1 MKRFIIYIII
11 STITTLFSCIYLF
24 DWGATI
30 PFINSIDNA
39 LNSFGNSIASSIGFL
54 SKFSPKLVMLIF
66 FAICFLVFSIVY
78 FVIFRLVA
86 GPISKRYGTGGFF
99 AKNIFRYVFPYLL
112 FGEILY
118 LALSGV
124 RTKTI
129 FIFRG
134 FLTGIS
140 DTSTTVGLWID
151 IGLMIIGLAA
161 IIYSGVRFANDDGF
175 TGYTNASETYQVTT
189 VHESWTGKMKGRK
202 ENVTVYDEDNI
213 FLNVMIFIWNFIKI
227 FFISLFG
234 YFIFIVST
242 IKFLKL
248 PKKEKNEEE

>member
-39 LNSFGNSIASSIGFL
+39 LNGFGNSIASGIGFL
-54 SKFSPKLVMLIF
+54 SKFSPKLIMLIF
-66 FAICFLVFSIVY
+66 FFICFLVFSIVY
-78 FVIFRLVA
+78 FVIFRVAA

-99 AKNIFRYVFPYLL
+99 VKNIFRYVFPYLL

-118 LALSGV
+118 LALTGV

-134 FLTGIS
+134 LLAGIS
-140 DTSTTVGLWID
+140 DVSVTVGLWID
-151 IGLMIIGLAA
+151 IALMIIGVAA
-161 IIYSGVRFANDDGF
+161 IIYSGVCFANDDGF
-175 TGYTNASETYQVTT
+175 TGYTDASETYQVTT

-202 ENVTVYDEDNI
+202 ESVTVYNEDNI

-234 YFIFIVST
+234 YFIFVVTTSKYLNFT
-242 IKFLKL
+242 N
-248 PKKEKNEEE
+248 KEKE

>member
-39 LNSFGNSIASSIGFL
+39 LNGFGASIASGIGFL
-54 SKFSPKLVMLIF
+54 SKFSPKLIMLIF
-66 FAICFLVFSIVY
+66 FFICFLIFTIVY
-78 FVIFRLVA
+78 FVIFRVAA
-86 GPISKRYGTGGFF
+86 GPISKRYGTGAFLV
-99 AKNIFRYVFPYLL
+99 KNIFRYVFPYFL

-118 LALSGV
+118 MAISGI
-124 RTKTI
+124 RNKTI

-134 FLTGIS
+134 LLTGIS
-140 DTSTTVGLWID
+140 EVSATVGLWMD
-151 IGLMIIGLAA
+151 IALMILGVAA
-161 IIYSGVRFANDDGF
+161 IIYSGVCFANDDGF
-175 TGYTNASETYQVTT
+175 TGYTEASETYQVTT
-189 VHESWTGKMKGRK
+189 VHESWAGKMKGRK

-242 IKFLKL
+242 TKFLNYTS
-248 PKKEKNEEE
+248 KE